1 MNIAQDDVFGGL
13 TGPALPVE
21 EFAFGQGITISRT
34 FAHLMAPF
42 LMAFSPAEP
51 GKAHPAP
58 LRAAKG
64 GFGFDIVM
72 QLHIPADFQDD
83 EWFDRLNTIWWFTA
97 LLRFVASPSILA
109 AAVADRPFHDGSSA
123 SDIEIIPIEVESRRL
138 LISRQDAPELTVDH
152 LEWVKKV
159 WHPAGKLMRESP
171 AFNTLFQASDQA
183 LFARTPSLALLSLWG
198 ALEAL
203 FSPARAE
210 LRFRV
215 SLNISAFLEK
225 PGATRLALQKKI
237 AKLYDAR
244 SAAAHGSANTQPDE
258 LIETFV
264 LVKRVLAEIL
274 DRNEVPSRDE
284 LEKLLFCVEDG
295 SV

>member
-1 MNIAQDDVFGGL
+1 MNIVEDSIFGGL
-13 TGPALPVE
+13 TGPPLPVE
-21 EFAFGQGITISRT
+21 EFDFGHGITISRT

-64 GFGFDIVM
+64 GFGFDIVT
-72 QLHIPADFQDD
+72 QLHIPAEFQDD
-83 EWFDRLNTIWWFTA
+83 EWFDRPNTIWWFTA
-97 LLRFVASPSILA
+97 LLRFVASPDILVVA
-109 AAVADRPFHDGSSA
+109 IADRPFHDGPNS
-123 SDIEIIPIEVESRRL
+123 SDIEIFPVEVESRRL
-138 LISRQDAPELTVDH
+138 LINRQDASELTLEH

-159 WHPAGKLMRESP
+159 WYPAGKLMRANSG
-171 AFNTLFQASDQA
+171 FNTLFQSADQT

-198 ALEAL
+198 ALETL

-215 SLNISAFLEK
+215 SSNIAAFLEK
-225 PGATRLALQKKI
+225 PGEPRLALQKKV

-244 SAAAHGSANTQPDE
+244 SAAAHGSVSTQPNE
-258 LIETFV
+258 LIGTFV
-264 LVKRVLAEIL
+264 LVKRVLAAIL
-274 DRNEVPSRDE
+274 DSNEVPSKED
-284 LEKLLFCVEDG
+284 LEKLLFCVENG
-295 SV
+295 GV